1 MPAETFESKDAI
13 PEEFREAAIETKD
26 GRFLVVRDED
36 TSGLKSALEKERGAR
51 KEAEKAAKE
60 RAARLQELELE
71 AKASKEGLTTDKLK
85 EIRQQVAAEYEPFK
99 AKAEQYAA
107 ENRALKLNDRV
118 KALLAKAEFV
128 DAEVAWKLFG
138 EQFDLTE
145 DGQPIVKDAPGT
157 SLDAHIAKIA
167 EAHPY
172 LVKGSQIAGGGA
184 AGAKAGAAPA
194 SPTKVSALTGD
205 ALQAYIAKHGYE
217 TWKQQL
223 DAESIAILTAKPQQ
237 KAA

>member
-1 MPAETFESKDAI
+1 MPVETFEAKDAI
-13 PEEFREAAIETKD
+13 PEELREAAIETKD
-26 GRFLVVRDED
+26 GKFVVVRDED
-36 TSGLKSALEKERGAR
+36 TTGLKSALEKERGAR
-51 KEAEKAAKE
+51 KEAEKAARE
-60 RAARLQELELE
+60 REARLRELELE
-71 AKASKEGLTTDKLK
+71 AKASKEGLTAERLK
-85 EIRQQVAAEYEPFK
+85 EIRAQVAAEFEPWK
-99 AKAEQYAA
+99 SKAEQYAA

-157 SLDAHIAKIA
+157 SLDAHIAKLA

-184 AGAKAGAAPA
+184 AGAKAGTAPGG
-194 SPTKVSALTGD
+194 SVKVSELKGD
-205 ALQAYIAKHGYE
+205 ALQQYIAKHGYDA
-217 TWKQQL
+217 WKQKL
-223 DAESIAILTAKPQQ
+223 DAEALALMTTPTK